1 MDVAGPSWR
10 CFLAALGGDAFRVVT
25 NQHLAIWRSA
35 SGAELSCGSGL
46 SFTDQI
52 VDISLVSK

>member
-1 MDVAGPSWR
+1 MRFVS
-10 CFLAALGGDAFRVVT
+10 L
-25 NQHLAIWRSA
+25 QISIWPSA